1 MTRHLLRS
9 LAAVVL
15 LSSAAPTLAQES
27 KSAPL
32 VKQLTA
38 ALDAGKL
45 DSIAAKDPA
54 APDVYCAAL
63 YFPNA
68 QLLVVSAK
76 YTVPQLLAE
85 RLNKKEYRDAY
96 IDLNSASVPASKIFV
111 QDAAAD
117 GLKAKNGE
125 NQGFDQYEDAGKTT
139 AFDGDW
145 KRQKMS
151 EQDYQKAFIA
161 ADERY
166 SEILTALL
174 AQLKKTS

>member
-1 MTRHLLRS
+1 MTRVRPLT
-9 LAAVVL
+9 VVL
-15 LSSAAPTLAQES
+15 LLLAAAPVGAQES
-27 KSAPL
+27 KSAVL

-45 DSIAAKDPA
+45 EAIAAKDPS

-76 YTVPQLLAE
+76 YTAPQLLDT
-85 RLNKKEYRDAY
+85 RLAKKEYRDTY
-96 IDLNSASVPASKIFV
+96 IDLSSASVPASKVFV

-117 GLKAKNGE
+117 GLKA
-125 NQGFDQYEDAGKTT
+125 QGFDTYEEAGKTMM
-139 AFDGDW
+139 FDGDW
-145 KRQKMS
+145 KKQKMS
-151 EQDYQKAFIA
+151 EQDYQKAFAA

-166 SEILTALL
+166 AKILSMLL
-174 AQLKKTS
+174 GQLKPTS